1 MVSITY
7 PNAEVGPRV
16 TYSLPNTGFQCP
28 SEDEMARL
36 LRLTDAGAPWLG
48 LAASTGLDEFGR
60 AFRAV
65 GYMYRRAEPDT
76 KRSFSHFLDAANL
89 MLQQRQGGAD
99 VSATALLAAILAHAD
114 VPWRRADRG
123 CGQLLEVALDIHHGR
138 PCVNNWRGLLTGER
152 SLLPSLPPRGDRAQR
167 AEAQRQVSFYQKTPS
182 GDFRRMADSENMW
195 SRSS

>member
-76 KRSFSHFLDAANL
+76 KHSFSHFLDAANL

-99 VSATALLAAILAHAD
+99 VSATALLAAIVAHAD
-114 VPWRRADRG
+114 VPLRRADRG
-123 CGQLLEVALDIHHGR
+123 CGQLLEVALDVHHGL

-152 SLLPSLPPRGDRAQR
+152 NLLPSLPPRGDRA
-167 AEAQRQVSFYQKTPS
+167 AISAAQRQVSFFKQTPD
-182 GDFRRMADSENMW
+182 GEFRPVGASESLW
-195 SRSS
+195 SRS